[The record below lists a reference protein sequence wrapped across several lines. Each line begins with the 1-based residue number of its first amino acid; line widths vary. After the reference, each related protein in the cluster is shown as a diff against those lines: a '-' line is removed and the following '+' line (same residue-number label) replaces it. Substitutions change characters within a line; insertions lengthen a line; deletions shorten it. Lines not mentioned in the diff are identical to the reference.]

1 MLSQRLYAIDNYYP
15 PFANTRT
22 CYILMKSRSKGSK
35 IVRVFCCRG
44 DTKKSTRADAYSISA
59 ALLLAQSVSAFLFRS
74 AAFFV
79 SPRMINMG
87 GSLEMPATLGIRT
100 SN

>member
-1 MLSQRLYAIDNYYP
+1 L
-15 PFANTRT
+15 
-22 CYILMKSRSKGSK
+22 
-35 IVRVFCCRG
+35 

-59 ALLLAQSVSAFLFRS
+59 ALLLAHCVRDQSVSAFLFLS